1 MNLPGTRRLIGA
13 WPWTLLGLFVGI
25 GVNDLFGVRGMG
37 KFPLLFGA
45 LATLLGAW
53 RRRSRRAPGEPGAN

>member
-1 MNLPGTRRLIGA
+1 MKLPGTRQLIGA

-37 KFPLLFGA
+37 KFPLL
-45 LATLLGAW
+45 
-53 RRRSRRAPGEPGAN
+53 